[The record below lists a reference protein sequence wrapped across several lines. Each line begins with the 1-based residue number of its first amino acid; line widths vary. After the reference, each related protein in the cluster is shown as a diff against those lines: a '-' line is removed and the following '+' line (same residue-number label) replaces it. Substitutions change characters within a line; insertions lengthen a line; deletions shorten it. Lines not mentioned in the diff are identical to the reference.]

1 MGIWKMRQIL
11 KKIRTNLK
19 RNQIGAVA
27 LEYALLAPLFV
38 AFTYGSLEIGRI
50 LMVYSALEGAV
61 TESTRISIT
70 GNIPAGYT
78 TVEDYIK
85 EYVENSIRDVGVST
99 GVTISMK
106 VYDSFSSI
114 GDEEPYT
121 DTNGNLTYDIGECYT
136 DINSNAGWDA
146 DMGSSGAGGEEN
158 VMVMDISVDLPYMMH
173 GVISAFSQ
181 SETINLSTTT
191 AVRNEPYGGVAWEP
205 SSNVI
210 CS

>member
-1 MGIWKMRQIL
+1 MIKVI
-11 KKIRTNLK
+11 KKLRTSLK

-38 AFTYGSLEIGRI
+38 AFTYGSLEVGRI

-70 GNIPAGYT
+70 GNIPDGYA
-78 TVEDYIK
+78 TVQEYIK
-85 EYVENSIRDVGVST
+85 EYVEESIKDVGVDT

-106 VYDSFSSI
+106 VYDSFSAI

-121 DTNGNLTYDIGECYT
+121 DTNGNLTYDVGECYT
-136 DINSNAGWDA
+136 DVNNNAGWDA
-146 DMGSSGAGGEEN
+146 DMGSDGTGGEEN

-173 GVISAFSQ
+173 GVINAFSQ
-181 SETINLSTTT
+181 SDSIILSTTT
-191 AVRNEPYGGVAWEP
+191 AVRNEPFGGPAWEP

-210 CS
+210 CT